1 MVFSDKYWLFHN
13 IDELPMAQ
21 IEREYIFAMY
31 LGQVREKM
39 WLKIQKNL
47 RKPIF
52 RSCPGLRLKCNQH
65 SEQ

>member
-31 LGQVREKM
+31 LGQVRETM
-39 WLKIQKNL
+39 WLKRQKYQ
-47 RKPIF
+47 RKPNF
-52 RSCPGLRLKCNQH
+52 
-65 SEQ
+65 

>member
-39 WLKIQKNL
+39 WLKRQKYQ
-47 RKPIF
+47 RKPNF
-52 RSCPGLRLKCNQH
+52 RPCQGSRLQRNRQF
-65 SEQ
+65 E